1 MYPLIN
7 TRLHAWGGP
16 SMELWSLS
24 PCSSLLPGTLSHEFW
39 WLWSPH
45 NLTLSPQVLQ
55 DLLGFLLPYT
65 VSPENF
71 FHAINWDNPRLTL
84 FNFQLS
90 DITSLTDWY
99 SIIFSHYI
107 IYFVYF
113 LVVSSGKVHLVPILQ
128 LGQGRRPNITHFD
141 WVKLM
146 ISKTQY
152 FHFDLQNSNFTYFN
166 FTIMLFPKNLCNFK

>member
-1 MYPLIN
+1 MLEVDLPWSSGVC
-7 TRLHAWGGP
+7 LHAV
-16 SMELWSLS
+16 LYSLAHCLTNS
-24 PCSSLLPGTLSHEFW
+24 GDFGLPTISL
-39 WLWSPH
+39 
-45 NLTLSPQVLQ
+45 LSPQVLQ